1 MHRYD
6 MIDMPTRV
14 RGLTNPMPAC
24 ANANGRER
32 LPPPTMVDR
41 ILRTA
46 ETMVP
51 CRELSLFS
59 TCVELALVLVGSM
72 FVPAAAF
79 PRSILLSSSEASAT
93 GPLLAG

>member
-6 MIDMPTRV
+6 MIDIATRV
-14 RGLTNPMPAC
+14 TGLTNPTPAC

-41 ILRTA
+41 MLMTA

-72 FVPAAAF
+72 FVLAAF

-93 GPLLAG
+93 GPLLAW